1 MDRVKDEPYSRLF
14 AVFRRHPALLVSAF
28 YVAASVIGMF
38 YAWSYLR
45 QFGLNVFNY
54 AQISDFLVASLK
66 EPFTWALVFL
76 SVSLVML
83 DNLTSLRVERKGPK
97 KWLRWYGSPR
107 YRFVNN
113 YVAVIMVML
122 FIFLY
127 AEYKAGK
134 TQAGEGKFVDVTYAD
149 GDAATSR
156 MLLGTTGQ
164 FVFLY
169 DHVTERV
176 EIHPLESIDSIA
188 FQAD

>member
-1 MDRVKDEPYSRLF
+1 MNEEPKSRLP
-14 AVFRRHPALLVSAF
+14 AIFREHPALLVSAF

-66 EPFTWALVFL
+66 EPFTWALVGL
-76 SVSLVML
+76 AVVLVL
-83 DNLTSLRVERKGPK
+83 FDNASSRRVGRGNPS
-97 KWLRWYGSPR
+97 KWLRWYGTPR

-113 YVAVIMVML
+113 YVTVIMVML
-122 FIFLY
+122 FIYLY
-127 AEYKAGK
+127 ADNKADR
-134 TQAGEGKFVDVTYAD
+134 TRAGEGKFVDVTYAD
-149 GDAATSR
+149 GDSATSR

-164 FVFLY
+164 WVFLY
-169 DHVTERV
+169 DNLTERV
-176 EIHPLESIDSIA
+176 EAHPLESIDSIA

>member
-1 MDRVKDEPYSRLF
+1 MSTDPNSRMIRI
-14 AVFRRHPALLVSAF
+14 FREHPALLVSAF

-45 QFGLNVFNY
+45 HFGLNVFNY

-76 SVSLVML
+76 AVMLVMA
-83 DNLTSLRVERKGPK
+83 DNASSRRVERKEPG
-97 KWLRWYGSPR
+97 KWTRWYGSPR

-113 YVAVIMVML
+113 YVAVIMVLL
-122 FIFLY
+122 FIY
-127 AEYKAGK
+127 AYADYKAEK
-134 TQAGEGKFVDVTYAD
+134 TRAGEGKFVDVTYAD
-149 GDAATSR
+149 GDGATSR

-169 DHVTERV
+169 DNLSRRV

-188 FQAD
+188 FLAD